1 MRRALFQPSGEAMS
15 GGTTPYVHARR
26 TLLIAA
32 ILSAVLSAAACGEA
46 RTGTP
51 AVANAAAISTTK
63 RDTPMATTGITIK
76 DFAFEPATLTV
87 AAGSKVVWTNRDE
100 EPHLIVSA
108 DGQFHK
114 SPAMDTDDNYAAV
127 FAKPGTY
134 TYFCSIHPH
143 MVGKIIVK

>member
-1 MRRALFQPSGEAMS
+1 MNTSITQSSRTRWTTTIVTTLWVVFAVTACSESKSGS
-15 GGTTPYVHARR
+15 
-26 TLLIAA
+26 
-32 ILSAVLSAAACGEA
+32 
-46 RTGTP
+46 P
-51 AVANAAAISTTK
+51 AVAKAEVTKEVAVVSTVRNAAA
-63 RDTPMATTGITIK
+63 ATGTIAIK

-87 AAGSKVVWTNRDE
+87 TAGSKVTWTNRDE

-114 SPAMDTDDNYAAV
+114 SQALDTDDSYAAV

>member
-1 MRRALFQPSGEAMS
+1 MNLR
-15 GGTTPYVHARR
+15 TTPYPRWD
-26 TLLIAA
+26 LL
-32 ILSAVLSAAACGEA
+32 VAAALAVACSVTACGRSHSE
-46 RTGTP
+46 TP
-51 AVANAAAISTTK
+51 AVAQATAVLTGATGAATASA
-63 RDTPMATTGITIK
+63 ATGAITIK
-76 DFAFEPATLTV
+76 DFAFEPATLTIS
-87 AAGSKVVWTNRDE
+87 AGSKVVWTNRDE

-114 SPAMDTDDNYAAV
+114 SLALDTDDSYAAV

>member
-1 MRRALFQPSGEAMS
+1 MNVRTSH
-15 GGTTPYVHARR
+15 YARWN
-26 TLLIAA
+26 LLVAA
-32 ILSAVLSAAACGEA
+32 ILSVAFSVAACSQSHSE
-46 RTGTP
+46 TP
-51 AVANAAAISTTK
+51 AVAQAEAVLTGATGAGNASAA
-63 RDTPMATTGITIK
+63 TGAITIK
-76 DFAFEPATLTV
+76 DFAFEPATLTIS
-87 AAGSKVVWTNRDE
+87 AGSKVVWTNRDE

-114 SPAMDTDDNYAAV
+114 SQALDTDDSYAAV